1 VSVVSQQYG
10 SIVQELHDEPH
21 IEDSRTTVRFVH
33 RRVEKGDLS
42 PTEFADR
49 YDLDLADVYRA
60 LAYYHDHSE
69 EMAAVESHR
78 RETIEAHR
86 EKAVTGP
93 GDVNGSP
100 DSGS

>member
-1 VSVVSQQYG
+1 VISVG
-10 SIVQELHDEPH
+10 S
-21 IEDSRTTVRFVH
+21 
-33 RRVEKGDLS
+33 
-42 PTEFADR
+42 EFDPAQS
-49 YDLDLADVYRA
+49 AC
-60 LAYYHDHSE
+60 HDHSE

-78 RETIEAHR
+78 RETIETHR